1 MLTNLRGIALKNI
14 VITNVIKIGDDV
26 IVSFNDK
33 SEMVMNASE
42 IKTAQIEVDEHKLK
56 YDLIM
61 RMREE
66 RDGKVFLVN
75 DNSNISVE
83 I

>member
-1 MLTNLRGIALKNI
+1 MKNI